1 MLTAIRRVIV
11 VFKTHLD
18 IGFTA
23 SARSVLR
30 TYRTAFIPKA
40 LATARKLR
48 EGGGPERFIWTTG
61 SWLIQDYL
69 ETSAPAGRRA
79 MEAAIA
85 AGDIAW
91 HALPFTWHSELLDVP
106 LTEAGLAIASRLD
119 ARFGRKTI
127 AGKMTDVPGH
137 TRGLI
142 GPLARSGVRFVHFGV
157 NHATP
162 VPQVPP
168 LFRWRD
174 AAGQE
179 VAVAYS
185 GDYGEPVTFPGLPV
199 VLHFAHTY
207 DNKGPQTPDEIRALF
222 ARLRTEYPGATVAA
236 GTMDDFARELGAV
249 WSRLP
254 VVTAEIADTWIHG
267 VGSDPWKIAR
277 YRELTDL
284 HRRALAADPAL
295 SRNRSFQKFA
305 ESLLLVAEHTWG
317 RDMKTV
323 HPPSRRHP
331 EWRIIT
337 PGRWRTADFRRD
349 RAAGVFADKEFSWRE
364 QRAYLNQAVAALRGT
379 PLAREARRT
388 LTACTAR
395 KPVTSGL
402 ARFSGLRGTLA
413 GHAVAFDPRTGALI
427 RWTTPDGRTLAGRSH
442 ALGHFHYQI
451 FSPADVERWYEIYPV
466 NKEVTGSWARPDFTK
481 HGYEKLRG
489 IRARRWSGRVTGAWV
504 DSDEDRGRVVLRLVP
519 PAIAHRKFGCPREVF
534 VSWTFAA
541 DPAAPTTVTLQW
553 FGKSA
558 CRIPEA
564 AWFSFTPRLSRTS
577 AWRLLKTG
585 EAIDPRDVV
594 RRGNRRLHGVETVVH
609 PNLTIRPHH
618 TPLVRLGEP
627 TLYDFRQDRPD
638 LRDGLHFNLVNN
650 TWATNFVQWTDDDV
664 KFKFTL
670 TAGLQGG
677 DRNPHPTI

>member
-1 MLTAIRRVIV
+1 MPNAIRRVIV

-40 LATARKLR
+40 LATARAQR
-48 EGGGPERFIWTTG
+48 DTGGSDRFIWTTG

-69 ETSAPAGRRA
+69 ETATPAGRRA
-79 MEAAIA
+79 MEAAIG

-91 HALPFTWHSELLDVP
+91 HALPFTWHSELLDAP
-106 LTEAGLAIASRLD
+106 LAEAGLAIAARLD

-142 GPLARSGVRFVHFGV
+142 GPLARAGVRFVHFGV

-162 VPQVPP
+162 VPRVPP

-174 AAGQE
+174 HAGQE

-207 DNKGPQTPDEIRALF
+207 DNKGPQTPDEIHALF
-222 ARLRTEYPGATVAA
+222 ARLRTDYPGATVAA
-236 GTMDDFARELGAV
+236 GTMDDFARELPAI
-249 WSRLP
+249 WTHLP
-254 VVTAEIADTWIHG
+254 VVTAEIGDTWIHG

-277 YRELTDL
+277 YRELAAL

-295 SRNRSFQKFA
+295 SRNRAFQKFT
-305 ESLLLVAEHTWG
+305 ENLLLVAEHTWG

-323 HPPSRRHP
+323 HPPSLHHP
-331 EWRIIT
+331 EWRILT
-337 PGRWRTADFRRD
+337 PGRWRTAEFRRD
-349 RAAGVFADKEFSWRE
+349 RAAGVFAAKEFSWRE
-364 QRAYLNQAVAALRGT
+364 QRAYLSHAVAALRGT
-379 PLAREARRT
+379 PLIRAARRA
-388 LTACTAR
+388 LIACTAQR
-395 KPVTSGL
+395 PRTVGMSRLT
-402 ARFSGLRGTLA
+402 GLRGKVA
-413 GHAVAFDPRTGALI
+413 GHSVAFDPGTGALI
-427 RWTTPDGRTLAGRSH
+427 RWTTPNGQSLADRTHR
-442 ALGHFHYQI
+442 LGHFHYQI
-451 FSPADVERWYEIYPV
+451 FSPADVERWYEVYPV
-466 NKEVTGSWARPDFTK
+466 NKDVTGSWARSDFTK

-489 IRARRWSGRVTGAWV
+489 LRAQRWSGRVTGAWV
-504 DSDEDRGRVVLRLVP
+504 ESDDHRGRVVLRLAP
-519 PAIAHRKFGCPREVF
+519 PAIANRDFGCPREVY
-534 VSWTFAA
+534 VAWIFAT
-541 DPAAPTTVTLQW
+541 DPAVPTTVTLQW

-564 AWFSFTPRLSRTS
+564 AWFSFNPRLSRTS

-585 EAIDPRDVV
+585 ETIDPREVV
-594 RRGNRRLHGVETVVH
+594 RGGNRRLHGVEAVVH
-609 PNLTIRPHH
+609 PDLTIRPHH

-627 TLYDFRQDRPD
+627 TLYDFRQDPPD
-638 LRDGLHFNLVNN
+638 QRGGLHFNLVNN
-650 TWATNFVQWTDDDV
+650 TWGTNFVQWTDDDV
-664 KFKFTL
+664 RADFSLHL
-670 TAGLQGG
+670 T
-677 DRNPHPTI
+677 

>member
-1 MLTAIRRVIV
+1 MSASPIRRVIV

-30 TYRTAFIPKA
+30 SYRTQFIPKA
-40 LATARKLR
+40 LATAQALHTA
-48 EGGGPERFIWTTG
+48 GGPERFVWTTG
-61 SWLIQDYL
+61 SWLIHDYL
-69 ETSAPAGRRA
+69 ENATPAARRA
-79 MEAAIA
+79 MESAIA

-91 HALPFTWHSELLDVP
+91 HALPFTWHTELLDAP
-106 LTEAGLAIASRLD
+106 LTDAGLAIAARLD
-119 ARFGRKTI
+119 ARFGRRTI
-127 AGKMTDVPGH
+127 AAKMTDVPGH

-142 GPLARSGVRFVHFGV
+142 APLARAGVRFLHVGV

-168 LFRWRD
+168 LFRWRN
-174 AAGQE
+174 AAGAE

-207 DNKGPQTPDEIRALF
+207 DNKGPQTADEIRALF
-222 ARLRTEYPGATVAA
+222 ARLRNEYPGATVTA
-236 GTMDDFARELGAV
+236 GSMDDFARELEAV

-267 VGSDPWKIAR
+267 VGSDPWKVAR
-277 YRELTDL
+277 FRELAAV
-284 HRRALAADPAL
+284 HRTALAADPGLADD
-295 SRNRSFQKFA
+295 SRFQRFA
-305 ESLLLVAEHTWG
+305 ENLLLVAEHTWG

-323 HPPSRRHP
+323 HPPSRTHP
-331 EWRIIT
+331 EWRILT
-337 PGRWRTADFRRD
+337 PGRWRTTDFRRD
-349 RAAGVFADKEFSWRE
+349 RAAGVFAAKEFSWRE
-364 QRAYLNQAVAALRGT
+364 QRGYLNHAVAALRGT
-379 PLAREARRT
+379 PLIGPARRALAACAARRPRT
-388 LTACTAR
+388 AGMTRLT
-395 KPVTSGL
+395 
-402 ARFSGLRGTLA
+402 GLRGKIA
-413 GHAVAFDPRTGALI
+413 GHTVAFEPSTGALV
-427 RWTTPDGRTLAGRSH
+427 RWTTPAGQTLADRSH
-442 ALGHFHYQI
+442 PLGHFHYQI
-451 FSPADVERWYEIYPV
+451 FSPADVERWYEVYPV

-489 IRARRWSGRVTGAWV
+489 IRAQRWSGRVTGAWV
-504 DSDEDRGRVVLRLVP
+504 ESDDHRGRVVLRLAP
-519 PAIAHRKFGCPREVF
+519 PAVANRDFGCPREVF
-534 VSWTFAA
+534 ITWTFAA
-541 DPAAPTTVTLQW
+541 DPATPTTVTLQG

-564 AWFSFTPRLSRTS
+564 AWFSFTPRLRRPS
-577 AWRLLKTG
+577 AWRLIKTG
-585 EAIDPRDVV
+585 ETIDPRDVV

-627 TLYDFRQDRPD
+627 TLYDFRQDPPD
-638 LRDGLHFNLVNN
+638 LRGGLHFNLVNN

-664 KFKFTL
+664 RFEFTL
-670 TAGLQGG
+670 TAGL
-677 DRNPHPTI
+677 